1 MSSKVR
7 RLQEKTQNLEET
19 GTRKFDGEDFDSIL
33 AGLKPVCTL
42 VPDSEGS
49 EDQDYAVKDRE
60 AGAYETCSGGATNGG
75 DGETVP
81 TLGEF

>member
-1 MSSKVR
+1 MRKSTSPLIGDLERDVGKTVSS
-7 RLQEKTQNLEET
+7 LLN
-19 GTRKFDGEDFDSIL
+19 FDSIL
-33 AGLKPVCTL
+33 AGLKSVCTL
-42 VPDSEGS
+42 VLHSEGS
-49 EDQDYAVKDRE
+49 EDQDHAVKDRE